1 MLFQFLKKDDER
13 NVKNYRHVSVLP
25 ICREIFERLI
35 CNVMRDFLSDNNL
48 FSSNQSAFRS
58 GDSCI
63 NQLLSVTHDILK
75 MYLIKEYYKRNVG
88 VRGILLDISKA
99 FEKIWHDRLI
109 FKQRQ
114 NGISGYNILRDFLR
128 NRKQRVVLNGQC

>member
-1 MLFQFLKKDDER
+1 
-13 NVKNYRHVSVLP
+13 
-25 ICREIFERLI
+25 
-35 CNVMRDFLSDNNL
+35 
-48 FSSNQSAFRS
+48 
-58 GDSCI
+58 
-63 NQLLSVTHDILK
+63 

>member
-1 MLFQFLKKDDER
+1 
-13 NVKNYRHVSVLP
+13 
-25 ICREIFERLI
+25 
-35 CNVMRDFLSDNNL
+35 MRDFLSDNNL

-63 NQLLSVTHDILK
+63 NQLLSVTHEILK

-128 NRKQRVVLNGQC
+128 KRKQRVVLNGQC